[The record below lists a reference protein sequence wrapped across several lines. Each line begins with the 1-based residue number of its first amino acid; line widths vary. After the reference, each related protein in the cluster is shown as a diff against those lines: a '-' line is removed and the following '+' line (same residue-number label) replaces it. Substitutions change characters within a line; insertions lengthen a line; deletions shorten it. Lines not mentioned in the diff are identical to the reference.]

1 MEHPVNPVAKHNPH
15 DNSTLTVRVG
25 IVNNLS
31 VCFDLFFLRIRR
43 SLYTMES
50 MIELAIVAYD
60 ITLTVSRS
68 DAF

>member
-31 VCFDLFFLRIRR
+31 VCFDLFFLRIGL
-43 SLYTMES
+43 SLDTMGVT
-50 MIELAIVAYD
+50 IELAIVAYD